1 MDAARQLL
9 PSLLPFLRVLIAF
22 IEGLEQ
28 PPGASPSPTVSPE
41 SIKDDTTPEHTGF
54 IKDDTSED
62 GGYYTL
68 PPPPLRRPSCDIC
81 GRRRSRVDNNGNC
94 RNCVRRYGRT

>member
-28 PPGASPSPTVSPE
+28 PTRTPSDGSRTPQANQNN
-41 SIKDDTTPEHTGF
+41 TTPEYTGF
-54 IKDDTSED
+54 IKDDSSEEE
-62 GGYYTL
+62 GYYIL
-68 PPPPLRRPSCDIC
+68 PPPPSRRPLCGIC
-81 GRRRSRVDNNGNC
+81 GRRRSRVDNLGHC
-94 RNCVRRYGRT
+94 RNCVRRRGRT